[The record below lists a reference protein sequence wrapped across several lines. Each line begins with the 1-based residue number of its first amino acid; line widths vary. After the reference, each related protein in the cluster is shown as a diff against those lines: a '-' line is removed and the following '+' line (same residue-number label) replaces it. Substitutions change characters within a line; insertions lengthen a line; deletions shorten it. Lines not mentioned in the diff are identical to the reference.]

1 MDLAT
6 DLLLLMTLEILEVNI
21 VMRRVITDIVIPL
34 SGCMQYIAGMVCGSD
49 VIHSILLG
57 RKVFVLSKVVQACLR
72 RDLDMPAYLT
82 HFPVLTSYVVK

>member
-34 SGCMQYIAGMVCGSD
+34 SGCMQYIAGMVCMQAYQDPSSD
-49 VIHSILLG
+49 RLVRL
-57 RKVFVLSKVVQACLR
+57 
-72 RDLDMPAYLT
+72 
-82 HFPVLTSYVVK
+82 